1 MNAAIRAVVK
11 TATNHFGL
19 EVLGIKDGFQGALE
33 GRFQRLS
40 FDDVSGILT
49 KGGTILGTNNRI
61 NPFSYGASK
70 EDRSEKVMK
79 NIYQMKIDGLIVIG
93 GDGTLTIA
101 QRFIQ
106 KGLPLV
112 AIPKTIDNDVP
123 GTEWTIGFH
132 SAVAIAGQ
140 AIEALHSTA
149 ESHHRVMVVEVM
161 GRYAGWISLYS
172 GLASGGD
179 VILLPEIPYDISKIC
194 QVIAQREKMERTFSI
209 VVVAEGATSISGE
222 MVVQKDIPGSYE
234 KVRFGGI
241 GKIIA
246 DQIENVTGKE
256 TRVVVLGHL
265 QRSGVPIEFD
275 RLLATLFGQK
285 AVDMLCRGSFGKMTA
300 LNCGEISAVD
310 FANVLEGPRKVPINS
325 PVIMTARNIG
335 TSFGD

>member
-1 MNAAIRAVVK
+1 
-11 TATNHFGL
+11 
-19 EVLGIKDGFQGALE
+19 
-33 GRFQRLS
+33 
-40 FDDVSGILT
+40 
-49 KGGTILGTNNRI
+49 
-61 NPFSYGASK
+61 
-70 EDRSEKVMK
+70 
-79 NIYQMKIDGLIVIG
+79 
-93 GDGTLTIA
+93 
-101 QRFIQ
+101 
-106 KGLPLV
+106 
-112 AIPKTIDNDVP
+112 
-123 GTEWTIGFH
+123 
-132 SAVAIAGQ
+132 
-140 AIEALHSTA
+140 
-149 ESHHRVMVVEVM
+149 
-161 GRYAGWISLYS
+161 
-172 GLASGGD
+172 
-179 VILLPEIPYDISKIC
+179 
-194 QVIAQREKMERTFSI
+194 VIAQREKMERTFSI

-285 AVDMLCRGSFGKMTA
+285 AVEMLCRGSFGKMTA